1 MEEFK
6 RGVEKP
12 VYFGIKKF
20 KGVGNFILRGIY

>member
-12 VYFGIKKF
+12 VYFGTKKIK
-20 KGVGNFILRGIY
+20 GERNFILRGIY